1 VVAAEGEREAA
12 SLGMRADGLRNG
24 LADAADEA
32 RVLEDADG
40 RVARLCDLLEL
51 VVAVELDGPAE
62 ALQLLNKPSLDEVDR
77 ARVNARAW
85 LGRHERDARRGAKG
99 GRRVPGRR

>member
-12 SLGMRADGLRNG
+12 GFGMRADGLRHG
-24 LADAADEA
+24 PADAADEA
-32 RVLEDADG
+32 RVLENTDG

-62 ALQLLNKPSLDEVDR
+62 ALELLDEPCLDEVDR
-77 ARVNARAW
+77 ARVDACAW